1 MGEVLAVTLIGV
13 AVLGGLAGWIFAG
26 LEILEDLITHY
37 RKWRGRV
44 K

>member
-13 AVLGGLAGWIFAG
+13 AVLGGIAGWIFAG
-26 LEILEDLITHY
+26 FEILDDLIKHY
-37 RKWRGRV
+37 RKWRV